1 MSRVQRVIAVAG
13 AAACAGLI
21 VAATPAAA
29 QRAKPPAQITVHNMR
44 AAPLTAFEIATT
56 GDQPRLV
63 GKLAKPLA
71 PGKRADIKLSKP
83 TGCSYF
89 VLAKFGDEV
98 ESDAE
103 GMDLCKD
110 KVIRLTE

>member
-1 MSRVQRVIAVAG
+1 MT
-13 AAACAGLI
+13 AA
-21 VAATPAAA
+21 PALA
-29 QRAKPPAQITVHNMR
+29 QRAKPPAQITIHNMR
-44 AAPLTAFEIATT
+44 TAPLTAFEIATT

-71 PGKRADIKLSKP
+71 PGKTAAVKLTKAS
-83 TGCSYF
+83 GCSYY

-98 ESDAE
+98 ESDSEA
-103 GMDLCKD
+103 MDLCKD